1 LDPRFSYLAY
11 HPPGA
16 ASSADPLQMLV
27 TIHGSDH
34 RHEEMCRFFSRLA
47 DETHCIVLAPLLV
60 PGSSWPDPDGYKFL
74 RSEHAHYDRLLLDM
88 IDEAGAR
95 FGAHTQRFFLYGFS
109 GGAQFAHR
117 FFYIYPQRLHALGIA
132 APGMVTLIDS
142 TREAWVGTQ
151 RLRALCGH
159 ELDRQQLPR
168 ICVQLSVGDR
178 DTTPHFGALGAAAY
192 NHAGLNRLERLRTL
206 AANYRAHG
214 ISVEHR
220 ELAGVGHDFEPL
232 GAAAV
237 PFLREQIR
245 RAHNGRPHP
254 ER

>member
-16 ASSADPLQMLV
+16 ARSADPLQTLV

-34 RHEEMCRFFSRLA
+34 RHEEMCRFFSGLA
-47 DETHCIVLAPLLV
+47 LETRCLVLAPLLV
-60 PGSSWPDPDGYKFL
+60 PGSGWPDPDGYKFL
-74 RSEHAHYDRLLLDM
+74 RSEHAHYDRLVLDM
-88 IDEAGAR
+88 IDEAGPR
-95 FGAHTQRFFLYGFS
+95 FGAHMQRFFLFGFS

-117 FFYIYPQRLHALGIA
+117 FLYIHPQRLHAVGIA

-142 TREAWVGTQ
+142 TRDAWVGTR
-151 RLRALCGH
+151 RLRPRVGH
-159 ELDRQQLPR
+159 ELDPQQLPR
-168 ICVQLSVGDR
+168 IPVQLSVGDQ

-206 AANYRAHG
+206 AANYRANG

-232 GAAAV
+232 AAAAV

-245 RAHNGRPHP
+245 HAQNDKPHP